1 MGLKRHKLA
10 KGLGDFVPVS
20 VNFSELE
27 SMSMADNDDDC
38 PRYEPSDDGSAEHKM
53 VDNLIYEEAVV
64 TILCNL
70 ETREQLVFL
79 FQLLRDSGYQIDHNS
94 FAKVVHL
101 SRRQYMRILDDVRL
115 KSWLYIEGYKNKTGT
130 PRVTKGCSYK

>member
-27 SMSMADNDDDC
+27 KDMEEDQIEF
-38 PRYEPSDDGSAEHKM
+38 EPSDNGEGEHKM
-53 VDNLIYEEAVV
+53 VDNLIYEEAVI

-70 ETREQLVFL
+70 ESREQLVFL

-115 KSWLYIEGYKNKTGT
+115 KSWLYIEGYKNQDRHPQSHKEG
-130 PRVTKGCSYK
+130 

>member
-1 MGLKRHKLA
+1 MGLIRHKLA
-10 KGLGDFVPVS
+10 RGLGDFVPVS

-27 SMSMADNDDDC
+27 KGMDEENIEF
-38 PRYEPSDDGSAEHKM
+38 EPSDNGQDEARLFDGI
-53 VDNLIYEEAVV
+53 IYEEAVV

-70 ETREQLVFL
+70 EAREQLVFL

-94 FAKVVHL
+94 FAKVVKL

-115 KSWLYIEGYKNKTGT
+115 KSWLYIEGYKNHDRHPQGHKEA
-130 PRVTKGCSYK
+130 

>member
-10 KGLGDFVPVS
+10 RGLGDFVPVS

-27 SMSMADNDDDC
+27 SMSMADNEDEC
-38 PRYEPSDDGSAEHKM
+38 PRYDPSDNGAGEHKM
-53 VDNLIYEEAVV
+53 IDNIIYEEAVI

-70 ETREQLVFL
+70 ESREQLVFL

-115 KSWLYIEGYKNKTGT
+115 KSWLYIEGYKKHVRHPESHKGT
-130 PRVTKGCSYK
+130 